1 MSASTPDS
9 VLGTGTHGN
18 AKITVNLSWRRKD
31 ILMTDPPKGNGKE
44 RFLCGWK
51 EKSHLS
57 PSKKEQLSPS
67 TVAKNLCFPSLR

>member
-9 VLGTGTHGN
+9 VLGTGIHVN
-18 AKITVNLSWRRKD
+18 AKITVNLSWRR
-31 ILMTDPPKGNGKE
+31 ILRIDPPKGNGKE

-51 EKSHLS
+51 EKNHLS

-67 TVAKNLCFPSLR
+67 TVAKVFVFLPLGRI